1 MLSRIGLL
9 LLSRCLAGVHIL
21 KLNVCICLLTLSV
34 IKLKYAMGGL
44 QALLGSDPSLE
55 ANFVQG
61 LIWVLG

>member
-1 MLSRIGLL
+1 M
-9 LLSRCLAGVHIL
+9 HIL

-44 QALLGSDPSLE
+44 QVLLGSDPSLE

-61 LIWVLG
+61 LIWDLG

>member
-1 MLSRIGLL
+1 
-9 LLSRCLAGVHIL
+9 
-21 KLNVCICLLTLSV
+21 
-34 IKLKYAMGGL
+34 MGGL